1 MRTRLYIVTLAAL
14 LLAPA
19 VAQADP
25 VTLASITIDVTTTQ
39 MAGPA
44 DASGQF
50 RLHMGLSSGVDLF
63 DNFLITAGD
72 VGSTL
77 VVNAA
82 NDDDFAEFVS
92 RITNGLPNFIG
103 YIFAGGGRE
112 AASEAALFGLGS
124 PMVDFAG
131 STVSSVTLNVRDFFA
146 RPSAGMPGFT
156 ERHLL
161 GELAVVGS
169 PAATPEP
176 ATLLLLGTGAAW
188 IAAHRRRQRR

>member
-1 MRTRLYIVTLAAL
+1 MGSDVRFLNGRSGARHFGQVRHPQHIEQRRPVGGSGRAGLMRRRRV
-14 LLAPA
+14 
-19 VAQADP
+19 
-25 VTLASITIDVTTTQ
+25 
-39 MAGPA
+39 
-44 DASGQF
+44 
-50 RLHMGLSSGVDLF
+50 
-63 DNFLITAGD
+63 
-72 VGSTL
+72 
-77 VVNAA
+77 

-176 ATLLLLGTGAAW
+176 ATFLLLGTGAAW